1 MTVLHSGFDRR
12 AFLKASGAL
21 TVGFSMLGA
30 RIADAAI
37 ESSASL
43 RPPKSVINEAID
55 SWLVISPN
63 NRITVFSGKVDL
75 GTGAR
80 TALAQMAAEELDVA
94 FDQIEMVMGDT
105 ATTPDQWLT
114 AGNLTIFQG
123 GSELRRAAASARRVL
138 VDRAAQRL
146 GASVGELI
154 VEDGVVRV
162 KTNPRRAVAYSELLG
177 SGLQLKVDPKI
188 ELRKSTQYKLI
199 GKSIPRVDIPAKVTG
214 EFEYV
219 HDVRLPGML
228 HARVVRP
235 DDLGAKLVSFDDS
248 AAKRVGGFIQTV
260 RKGDFIAVVA
270 RSEWGAV
277 KAARALKVN
286 WSAGTGL
293 PDQATVFTHWRNRP
307 VAKEEVTQTAGDVQ
321 AALQGAAIRVKA
333 SYEFAV
339 QTHATIGP
347 SCAVADF
354 KGGKLTVWTSSQA
367 THSMVHELSVVT
379 KMPKDAIRLVFLEGA
394 GCYGRN
400 GTEDAAADAAL
411 ISQEISKPVRVQWSR
426 ADETARAP
434 KSPPRAMDMEAGL
447 DAQGNVVAWSG
458 DFYIALN
465 HVAAFKPLDF
475 PLLAAT
481 ETGIPRPGNWVGFLF
496 QNSGQ
501 PYGFPNIKVNTK
513 HIAEAFFRSSHLR
526 SPGRIENS
534 FANEAFMDELVAA
547 AKADPLEYR
556 LRYMKDPRAIEAIQ
570 TAAKLANW
578 QARPGPNP
586 SAGSGDV
593 VKGRGIAYIR
603 YNNTITYVAAV
614 AEVEVTKSTGAI
626 KVTRICMAHDC
637 GEMVNPD
644 GVANQVEGGILQTV
658 SRTLMENVTWDRTKV
673 TSVDWATYPISRF
686 PDMPKVE
693 IALLDRPGAA
703 AWGAGEPAPCAI
715 PGAIANAVFDATG
728 VRLRSL
734 PFTPDKVKTALA
746 AGPVRA

>member
-43 RPPKSVINEAID
+43 RLPKSVINEAID

-248 AAKRVGGFIQTV
+248 AAKRVGGFVQTV

-277 KAARALKVN
+277 KAARALNVN

-379 KMPKDAIRLVFLEGA
+379 KMPKDAIRLVFIEGA

-593 VKGRGIAYIR
+593 VKGRGIAYMR

-626 KVTRICMAHDC
+626 KVTRICLAHDC

>member
-43 RPPKSVINEAID
+43 RLPKSVINEAID

-248 AAKRVGGFIQTV
+248 AAKRVGGFVQTV

-379 KMPKDAIRLVFLEGA
+379 KMPKDAIRLVFIEGA

-593 VKGRGIAYIR
+593 VKGRGIAYMR